1 MVRLG
6 FLLNILFAWLL
17 LIILSYLTVNVIASI
32 TLPDG
37 YVFKLI
43 EAIVKALSVAVLLA
57 LWLYTW
63 RRISKLYFEKLL
75 KGRVSVSSF

>member
-6 FLLNILFAWLL
+6 FFLNILFAWVLL
-17 LIILSYLTVNVIASI
+17 LTLSYLTINVIAVF

-37 YVFKLI
+37 YISKLI
-43 EAIVKALSVAVLLA
+43 EAILKALSVAILLV

-63 RRISKLYFEKLL
+63 RKLSKLYFEKLL
-75 KGRVSVSSF
+75 KGRV